1 MCRRELAQR
10 YQSPVAVDRY
20 TDPID
25 WVVREK
31 RLSRMEKMRADRKKP
46 CVVWQEKMVCMC
58 RIVRS
63 SEAPEH
69 LGLRVLR

>member
-25 WVVREK
+25 WVIREK
-31 RLSRMEKMRADRKKP
+31 RLSRMEKMRTDTKS
-46 CVVWQEKMVCMC
+46 CVLCDERNQCACVAQSVP
-58 RIVRS
+58 VRPPS
-63 SEAPEH
+63 A
-69 LGLRVLR
+69 LA